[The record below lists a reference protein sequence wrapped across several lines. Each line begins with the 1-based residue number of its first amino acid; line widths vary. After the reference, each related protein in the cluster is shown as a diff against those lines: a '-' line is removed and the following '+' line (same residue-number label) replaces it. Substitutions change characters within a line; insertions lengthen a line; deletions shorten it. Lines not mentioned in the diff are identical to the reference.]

1 MMIPGPLAI
10 GATFALISGPG
21 LFWRSF
27 RDLRARQLLQNT
39 PASPIRS
46 MAMGLVEIN
55 GKAQPRSVLEAPFT
69 GRPCAFWEVEIA
81 VQGRRGWNTVH
92 RNASGHPFF
101 VHDATGTVL
110 VYPDGARCTLPLESE
125 EVCEGMS
132 LPELYSSYIHDVHPS
147 LGVLWRTGSLRFR
160 ERALEPGEPVFV
172 LGTAVPRAQ
181 AVDVSMS
188 DDAVA
193 AGAGTGTDGATVPP
207 AGPLQVMDDDVR
219 GVIRRSDLEPT
230 FIISQQSERDLAFQL
245 GLRAT
250 AGLFG
255 GPALTLLGLAYWL
268 DTLRV
273 ALAHHG

>member
-10 GATFALISGPG
+10 GATFALVTGPG

-55 GKAQPRSVLEAPFT
+55 GKVQPRSVLEAPFT

-101 VHDATGTVL
+101 VHDPTGTAL
-110 VYPDGARCTLPLESE
+110 VYPEGARCTLPLESD
-125 EVCEGMS
+125 EVCQGMS
-132 LPELYSSYIHDVHPS
+132 LPELYASYIHDVHPA
-147 LGVLWRTGSLRFR
+147 LGLLWRTGSVRFR

-172 LGTAVPRAQ
+172 LGTAMPRSQ

-188 DDAVA
+188 DDAVQ
-193 AGAGTGTDGATVPP
+193 AGTATGTDDAAARH
-207 AGPLQVMDDDVR
+207 AGLLQALDQDVR
-219 GVIRRSDLEPT
+219 GVIRRSELERT

-245 GLRAT
+245 GLRAI
-250 AGLFG
+250 AGVFG

-273 ALAHHG
+273 VLAHHG